1 MIMNK
6 NMLSLGIVAL
16 VVFALT
22 TNCAKQEEQF
32 AQNDEPTPTD
42 EVKEIPGDFELFAVS
57 DKETKTVNDGMHT
70 KWAGNDAINIFHA
83 EASTS
88 DYVNDGE
95 FDTTDSDKDAGRFTG
110 SLGTALDSGKDYDW
124 YAIYP
129 YKSGITTPANT
140 TTYLYIGG
148 PTNVIPEQD
157 GNNSKSHIAGYNY
170 PMYGKASAVAY
181 NETPSITLEHLAS
194 VLEVQVTNNSTSPIT
209 VEDVV
214 FTAPSGKTIFGQFII
229 NFAASPITYADGTYT
244 SETSTLKV
252 VSADP
257 IAAGETASFFLA
269 VKPFVAEAGETIKL
283 SVNGYE
289 KAVNLAKNFTF
300 EAGKFKRLT
309 FNYDKEP
316 DIYQLVTNIEAF
328 SDGGKYVF
336 ALQDGVST
344 STYYFLN
351 NAGSSDNLDTGL
363 TVAAN
368 TITNPNKKYIFTAEA
383 TSDLF
388 KFINSNEKY
397 LFNSGSST
405 TVNTNN
411 DSQASWAV
419 SAVDGG
425 YFKFNVSSTT
435 GRYLAA
441 NATTPAKVAGYANSN
456 WTSNKGNQH
465 AATANAIAQYSG
477 AWSVFKLGGYTPPAG
492 INNATVND
500 VPARGASGLT
510 QVVTLIN
517 YDAAPSLTATPDGT
531 IITAASVTSVST
543 TSATITYTI
552 ADNYTGAVR
561 AGTITVEDSDSNEGT
576 ITVNQ
581 VADVFTVS
589 RTSIELNAN
598 SGATATF
605 TVNSDFD
612 WTIDDSGL
620 SGFSVSPN
628 SFTYTSTRSQT
639 VTITATGNN
648 STDSPVDLDIFCVT
662 RTADSKDS
670 DDITVTQR
678 SGKLAAPV
686 LTITPDAAN
695 NKFTV
700 SWSAV
705 SNATKYEYYVLDKDL
720 NDKIA
725 ATQTADASTLSF
737 EVTSINLGENYYV
750 GVKAIGNSNPWI
762 DSAYAEETVNVAAG
776 DKAAKFEMTD
786 YFDTNT
792 NLVDGQTYSFGAFE
806 FTFEKHNS
814 STSNYNSSD
823 KGIRFYQ
830 NDKWIINAGTKKMK
844 SIAFTTYGSKPGPF
858 TASDT
863 GTCSAA
869 GTTTT
874 WTAKSSGGTSTVTLT
889 ADAQIRF
896 KDFTITYVD

>member
-1 MIMNK
+1 MFLAITF
-6 NMLSLGIVAL
+6 SL
-16 VVFALT
+16 
-22 TNCAKQEEQF
+22 TNCAKEVEVVDNEEYIL
-32 AQNDEPTPTD
+32 EKETD
-42 EVKEIPGDFELFAVS
+42 VS
-57 DKETKTVNDGMHT
+57 EGVPFVLYATSSETKTVIDDFNISWEGGVDQVNVYHAVAGSTGYIHDGAFSIT
-70 KWAGNDAINIFHA
+70 VADA
-83 EASTS
+83 AS
-88 DYVNDGE
+88 
-95 FDTTDSDKDAGRFTG
+95 GRFTG
-110 SLGTALDSGKDYDW
+110 TLETEPSEGNNYDW
-124 YAIYP
+124 YVFYP
-129 YKSGITTPANT
+129 YIAAKDSPASLSKGYAT
-140 TTYLYIGG
+140 IGCTKAEG
-148 PTNVIPEQD
+148 EQTQI
-157 GNNSKSHIAGYNY
+157 GNNNTAHLAGSAF
-170 PMYGKASAVAY
+170 PLYGKVTDVAY
-181 NETPSITLEHLAS
+181 NAAPTVTMSHLAAY
-194 VLEVQVTNNSTSPIT
+194 VEFNITNNSPSPLTISKIKFDAPQDIIGTFYINFSDPSDVRYKSSGASYVASSVTLNVTGGTPIPVGESAKFYIGIKPMAIEATEGSPKTISIT
-209 VEDVV
+209 INDEYSKDITLKSNTNFPAGKVKKINFNYDYDPSLYANATFIFNTLAGLTELGISAPASAGSGTELTGPYEKNDISLTFDANEGATPKSWNKSGALELRTYVPNKLT
-214 FTAPSGKTIFGQFII
+214 FDAPSGF
-229 NFAASPITYADGTYT
+229 NITDIKFSSNGSYSANIGTYSGDT
-244 SETSTLKV
+244 WTG
-252 VSADP
+252 SASQV
-257 IAAGETASFFLA
+257 ILTRTGSGNHAS
-269 VKPFVAEAGETIKL
+269 
-283 SVNGYE
+283 
-289 KAVNLAKNFTF
+289 
-300 EAGKFKRLT
+300 
-309 FNYDKEP
+309 
-316 DIYQLVTNIEAF
+316 
-328 SDGGKYVF
+328 
-336 ALQDGVST
+336 
-344 STYYFLN
+344 
-351 NAGSSDNLDTGL
+351 
-363 TVAAN
+363 N
-368 TITNPNKKYIFTAEA
+368 TITVMC
-383 TSDLF
+383 
-388 KFINSNEKY
+388 EKAI
-397 LFNSGSST
+397 
-405 TVNTNN
+405 V
-411 DSQASWAV
+411 
-419 SAVDGG
+419 
-425 YFKFNVSSTT
+425 
-435 GRYLAA
+435 
-441 NATTPAKVAGYANSN
+441 TPTITDKAIDDVA
-456 WTSNKGNQH
+456 
-465 AATANAIAQYSG
+465 
-477 AWSVFKLGGYTPPAG
+477 
-492 INNATVND
+492 
-500 VPARGASGLT
+500 ARGSENLEAS
-510 QVVTLIN
+510 VSFSN
-517 YDAAPSLTATPDGT
+517 FDSAPTIPTVTPDGT
-531 IITAASVTSVST
+531 IITSANVKDITAAGCTLVYTISNNLTGAARAGSVTIVDSESHSGTV
-543 TSATITYTI
+543 TI
-552 ADNYTGAVR
+552 
-561 AGTITVEDSDSNEGT
+561 
-576 ITVNQ
+576 NQ

-612 WTIDDSGL
+612 WTIDDSSL

-670 DDITVTQR
+670 DDITVTQK

-705 SNATKYEYYVLDKDL
+705 SNATKYEYYVLDKDM
-720 NDKIA
+720 NNKIA
-725 ATQTADASTLSF
+725 TTQTADASTLSF